1 VHFCFLTPLERAF
14 FFHFSQL
21 PLWKKWLISPLE
33 NEVLDRGGTGIKCNS
48 PLRITLQ
55 ITETTIRDTQCSGSI
70 PKKISEIISDIDGCS
85 QRPRGHH
92 CLWER

>member
-33 NEVLDRGGTGIKCNS
+33 NEVLDRGGYGY
-48 PLRITLQ
+48 
-55 ITETTIRDTQCSGSI
+55 
-70 PKKISEIISDIDGCS
+70 
-85 QRPRGHH
+85 
-92 CLWER
+92 

>member
-21 PLWKKWLISPLE
+21 PLWKKWLIPPLE

-48 PLRITLQ
+48 PFESSSQQNIIYFTRLF
-55 ITETTIRDTQCSGSI
+55 CS
-70 PKKISEIISDIDGCS
+70 
-85 QRPRGHH
+85 
-92 CLWER
+92 LM

>member
-48 PLRITLQ
+48 PFL
-55 ITETTIRDTQCSGSI
+55 
-70 PKKISEIISDIDGCS
+70 P
-85 QRPRGHH
+85 
-92 CLWER
+92 